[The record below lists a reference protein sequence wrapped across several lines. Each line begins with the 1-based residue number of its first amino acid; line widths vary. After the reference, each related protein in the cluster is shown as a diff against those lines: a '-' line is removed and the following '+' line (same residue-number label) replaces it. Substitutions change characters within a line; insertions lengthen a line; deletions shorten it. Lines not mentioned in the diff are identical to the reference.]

1 MRLPTGARVY
11 IVAVVVAALACIL
24 VFVPQAKLTPQF
36 ILVWL
41 LLASIDFLCELF
53 EVEVIAKRSTSAAM
67 AVCTAAVYI
76 GGAPLGILTV
86 LLATLPA
93 ELLLCWKV
101 LSKNKSLF
109 AAYIGF
115 NVGQLVISVTT
126 AALVLKALGGTPPP
140 YTTIWHFVPLSFA
153 FITYTIV
160 NKSAVALIVY
170 LTEKISFVYQLKF
183 YLRHLLTQLLSIGIL
198 GILIAVLYPLSP
210 WYILLMLSPL
220 TVVQASIR
228 GYARLRQQA
237 QQAFERIARVVGERD
252 PYTGEHSTEVAKLAE
267 RLARALRLPE
277 EETEQVA
284 AAARVHDLG
293 KIAVPDRILL
303 KPTKLSPEEWAI
315 MTRHPVTS
323 AELLQ
328 GLEIYEGVLDIVK
341 HEHEHWDGSG
351 YPDGLAG
358 KKIPLGA
365 RILAVADVWSAL
377 TSDRPY
383 RKAYSKEEARRI
395 LQEMK
400 GKELDPQLV
409 DEFLKLV
416 Q

>member
-1 MRLPTGARVY
+1 MRLPTRARVY
-11 IVAVVVAALACIL
+11 IAAVAVAALACIVL
-24 VFVPQAKLTPQF
+24 FVPQAEFSSQF
-36 ILVWL
+36 ILAWL
-41 LLASIDFLCELF
+41 LLAGIDFLCEIF

-67 AVCTAAVYI
+67 AVCIAAVYI

-93 ELLLCWKV
+93 ELLLRWKV
-101 LSKNKSLF
+101 LSKNKFLF
-109 AAYIGF
+109 TAYIGF
-115 NVGQLVISVTT
+115 NVGQLVVSVTT
-126 AALVLKALGGTPPP
+126 TALVFKAIGGTPPP

-183 YLRHLLTQLLSIGIL
+183 YLRHLLTQLLSIGTL
-198 GILIAVLYPLSP
+198 GILIAVLYTLSP

-228 GYARLRQQA
+228 GYTRLRQQA

-252 PYTGEHSTEVAKLAE
+252 PYTGEHSTKVAKLAE
-267 RLARALRLPE
+267 QLARALRLPE
-277 EETEQVA
+277 EEVEQIA

-303 KPTKLSPEEWAI
+303 KPAKLSPEEWAI

-323 AELLQ
+323 AELLR

-341 HEHEHWDGSG
+341 HEHEHWDGTG

-358 KKIPLGA
+358 NKIPLGA

-377 TSDRPY
+377 TSNRPY
-383 RKAYSKEEARRI
+383 RKAYSKQEARRI

-409 DEFLKLV
+409 DEFLNLV
-416 Q
+416 P

>member
-1 MRLPTGARVY
+1 MRLPTRARAY

-36 ILVWL
+36 ILAWF
-41 LLASIDFLCELF
+41 LLAGIDFLCEIF
-53 EVEVIAKRSTSAAM
+53 EVEVITKRSTSAAM
-67 AVCTAAVYI
+67 AVCIAAVYI

-93 ELLLCWKV
+93 ELLLRWKV
-101 LSKNKSLF
+101 RSKNKFLF
-109 AAYIGF
+109 TAYIGF
-115 NVGQLVISVTT
+115 NVGQLVISVTM
-126 AALVLKALGGTPPP
+126 AALVFKAIGGTPPP

-160 NKSAVALIVY
+160 NKSTVALIVY

-183 YLRHLLTQLLSIGIL
+183 YLRHLLTQLLSIGTL
-198 GILIAVLYPLSP
+198 GILIAVLYTLSP

-267 RLARALRLPE
+267 QLARALRLPE
-277 EETEQVA
+277 EEVEQIA

-303 KPTKLSPEEWAI
+303 KPAKLSPEEWAT

-328 GLEIYEGVLDIVK
+328 GLEIYEGVLDIIK
-341 HEHEHWDGSG
+341 HEHEHWDGTG

-358 KKIPLGA
+358 NKIPLGA

-383 RKAYSKEEARRI
+383 RKAYSKQEARRI

-409 DEFLKLV
+409 DEFLNLV
-416 Q
+416 P